1 MPIVIGFSKVGTTDK
16 KRHNFVV
23 IGIRKSKKN
32 RGEIMKKN
40 VKPASP
46 NAEKFH
52 DLINRLQK
60 VISEID
66 YSQKACMQAGKM
78 ECQLLHYLYG
88 TSAPVNMNELA
99 RVLNVSHSRVTRIM
113 DNLVEK
119 SLVTRRPSEEDRRCW
134 YAEITE
140 RGKKMAEASQ
150 QTVIDQQEKIIK
162 YLTPDKV
169 DNVLKSFEQY
179 VKAYEKV
186 LEETVID

>member
-1 MPIVIGFSKVGTTDK
+1 
-16 KRHNFVV
+16 
-23 IGIRKSKKN
+23 
-32 RGEIMKKN
+32 MKKEK
-40 VKPASP
+40 KPVSP
-46 NAEKFH
+46 QAEKFH

-119 SLVTRRPSEEDRRCW
+119 NLVSRKPSEEDRRCW
-134 YAEITE
+134 YATITE
-140 RGKKMAEASQ
+140 RGRKMAQASQ
-150 QTVIDQQEKIIK
+150 QTVIDQQEKILK
-162 YLTPDKV
+162 FLTPSNV
-169 DNVLKSFEQY
+169 EPVLKAFEQY

-186 LEETVID
+186 LDETKID

>member
-1 MPIVIGFSKVGTTDK
+1 VIGK
-16 KRHNFVV
+16 KEQK
-23 IGIRKSKKN
+23 IEEKT
-32 RGEIMKKN
+32 MKKTA
-40 VKPASP
+40 KPTSP

-99 RVLNVSHSRVTRIM
+99 KVLNVSHSRVTRIM
-113 DNLVEK
+113 DNLVDK
-119 SLVTRRPSEEDRRCW
+119 ALVTRRPSEEDRRCW
-134 YAEITE
+134 YAEITQ
-140 RGKKMAEASQ
+140 RGRKMAEASQ

-162 YLTPDKV
+162 FLTADKV
-169 DNVLKSFEQY
+169 DGVIKAFELY

-186 LEETVID
+186 LEETVFD

>member
-1 MPIVIGFSKVGTTDK
+1 MK
-16 KRHNFVV
+16 NQA
-23 IGIRKSKKN
+23 KS
-32 RGEIMKKN
+32 
-40 VKPASP
+40 VSP
-46 NAEKFH
+46 YAEKFH

-60 VISEID
+60 VVSEID

-88 TSAPVNMNELA
+88 TSAPVNMNEFA

-119 SLVTRRPSEEDRRCW
+119 KLVSRRPSEEDRRCW
-134 YAEITE
+134 FASITP

-150 QTVIDQQEKIIK
+150 QTVVDQQEKIIK
-162 YLTPDKV
+162 FITPEKAES
-169 DNVLKSFEQY
+169 VLKAFEQY

-186 LEETVID
+186 LAETVID

>member
-1 MPIVIGFSKVGTTDK
+1 
-16 KRHNFVV
+16 
-23 IGIRKSKKN
+23 
-32 RGEIMKKN
+32 MKKTN
-40 VKPASP
+40 KPASP
-46 NAEKFH
+46 EATKLH

-88 TSAPVNMNELA
+88 ASGPVNMNELA
-99 RVLNVSHSRVTRIM
+99 RVLNVSHSRITRIM
-113 DNLVEK
+113 DNLVDK

-134 YAEITE
+134 FALITE
-140 RGKKMAEASQ
+140 RGKKMAEASK

-162 YLTPDKV
+162 FVPKDKV
-169 DNVLKSFEQY
+169 DAVIKGFEQY

-186 LEETVID
+186 LDETSID

>member
-1 MPIVIGFSKVGTTDK
+1 
-16 KRHNFVV
+16 
-23 IGIRKSKKN
+23 
-32 RGEIMKKN
+32 MKKAK
-40 VKPASP
+40 KPISP

-88 TSAPVNMNELA
+88 ASGPVNMNELA
-99 RVLNVSHSRVTRIM
+99 RVLNVSHSRITRIM

-119 SLVTRRPSEEDRRCW
+119 TLVSRKPSEEDRRCW
-134 YAEITE
+134 FAMITE

-162 YLTPDKV
+162 FLTPAKV
-169 DNVLKSFEQY
+169 DGVLKAFEQY

>member
-1 MPIVIGFSKVGTTDK
+1 
-16 KRHNFVV
+16 
-23 IGIRKSKKN
+23 
-32 RGEIMKKN
+32 MKKTAHP
-40 VKPASP
+40 VKAPKVASP
-46 NAEKFH
+46 DAEKFH
-52 DLINRLQK
+52 DLITRLQK
-60 VISEID
+60 VVSEID

-119 SLVTRRPSEEDRRCW
+119 ALVSRKPSEEDRRCW
-134 YAEITE
+134 YAMITP

-162 YLTPDKV
+162 FLSADKV
-169 DNVLKSFEQY
+169 ESVLKGFELY

-186 LEETVID
+186 LDETVIV

>member
-1 MPIVIGFSKVGTTDK
+1 
-16 KRHNFVV
+16 
-23 IGIRKSKKN
+23 
-32 RGEIMKKN
+32 MKKQN
-40 VKPASP
+40 KVISP

-88 TSAPVNMNELA
+88 TTAPVNMNELA
-99 RVLNVSHSRVTRIM
+99 HVLNVSHSRVTRIM

-119 SLVTRRPSEEDRRCW
+119 NLVTRRPSEEDRRCW
-134 YAEITE
+134 YAEITL

-150 QTVIDQQEKIIK
+150 QTLIDQQEKIIK
-162 YLTPDKV
+162 YLPSDKV
-169 DNVLKSFEQY
+169 EGVVKAFEQY

-186 LEETVID
+186 LEDTVID

>member
-1 MPIVIGFSKVGTTDK
+1 
-16 KRHNFVV
+16 
-23 IGIRKSKKN
+23 
-32 RGEIMKKN
+32 MKKAK
-40 VKPASP
+40 KPASP
-46 NAEKFH
+46 QAEKFH

-88 TSAPVNMNELA
+88 TDGPVNMNELA
-99 RVLNVSHSRVTRIM
+99 HVLNVSHSRITRIM

-119 SLVTRRPSEEDRRCW
+119 NLVTRKPSEEDRRCW
-134 YAEITE
+134 FALITE

-150 QTVIDQQEKIIK
+150 QTVVDQQEKIIK
-162 YLTPDKV
+162 FLTPDKV
-169 DNVLKSFEQY
+169 DGVLKSFEQY

-186 LEETVID
+186 LDETVID

>member
-1 MPIVIGFSKVGTTDK
+1 
-16 KRHNFVV
+16 
-23 IGIRKSKKN
+23 
-32 RGEIMKKN
+32 MKKAAK
-40 VKPASP
+40 VASP

-66 YSQKACMQAGKM
+66 YSQKACMQTGKM

-88 TSAPVNMNELA
+88 TTAPVNMNELA
-99 RVLNVSHSRVTRIM
+99 KVLNVSHSRVTRIM
-113 DNLVEK
+113 DNLVDK
-119 SLVTRRPSEEDRRCW
+119 NLVSRRPSEEDRRCW
-134 YAEITE
+134 YAEITQ

-162 YLTPDKV
+162 FLTPDKV
-169 DNVLKSFEQY
+169 DNVLKAFEQY

-186 LEETVID
+186 LEETAID

>member
-1 MPIVIGFSKVGTTDK
+1 MPIVRGFSIVGTTEKTTQLRCDRNTK
-16 KRHNFVV
+16 EQ
-23 IGIRKSKKN
+23 KN
-32 RGEIMKKN
+32 RGEKMKKN

>member
-1 MPIVIGFSKVGTTDK
+1 
-16 KRHNFVV
+16 
-23 IGIRKSKKN
+23 
-32 RGEIMKKN
+32 MKKQA
-40 VKPASP
+40 KPASP
-46 NAEKFH
+46 NAQKFH

-78 ECQLLHYLYG
+78 ECQLLHYLHG
-88 TSAPVNMNELA
+88 TSGAVNMNELA
-99 RVLNVSHSRVTRIM
+99 KVLNVSHSRVTRIM

-119 SLVTRRPSEEDRRCW
+119 NLVTRKPSEEDRRCW
-134 YAEITE
+134 FAMITP

-162 YLTPDKV
+162 HLTTDKV
-169 DNVLKSFEQY
+169 EPVLKAFEQY

-186 LEETVID
+186 LEETVFD